1 MLWKKTWRDI
11 KENKGAY
18 IACIII
24 IIIGLM
30 VFSAFS
36 MVIGNLKL
44 SQKNFYSNQNFAD
57 GFIKVRSMPMSE
69 VKKLQNINGIK
80 SIEGRLVKDA
90 RVLFP
95 NRDENVYLRLVSLP
109 STQNFSPINGVD
121 LLQGI
126 PLNSKEMN
134 VWVDNKFYDANK
146 IEINQ
151 QIDVIAQGAKK
162 SLRVVGYGRSPE
174 FIYAL
179 RTSSDL
185 FPNPETFG
193 IAFLPYDVM
202 KALFSYQEVANN
214 VVFTLEPGASYKDV
228 EELLKPKL
236 KTYGLEAIYPR
247 KDQVSHM
254 LLSEELK
261 GLEAAAKGMP
271 ILFLSIAG
279 VILYIMLKRMVEQQ
293 RGQIGILKAFGYTER
308 EVLGHYLSYAFV
320 LGVAGGLLGGLSGIA
335 LSYPFT
341 SMYQL
346 FFNMPGLNGQFSPRY
361 LLLGLLLSII
371 FSLFAGYQGSKKI
384 LTLEPAEAM
393 RPPAPPIG
401 RKIWLEKIGVFWNI
415 LTAQG
420 KMAVRNMARNKGR
433 SAFIFVGIMFTF
445 AILAYT
451 WSMNDLV
458 KVMLFDQY
466 QKVETYDVKV
476 TLAAPSNQKS
486 AKGELYN
493 FPGVKR
499 VEPMAEIPA
508 TLKNKWLKKDVA
520 IIGIQEDST
529 LYNILDNEYNKVTPP
544 TNGLLLSER
553 LARLLNTHVGS
564 RLYVSDRMSQDE
576 DNKELEVVGII
587 PQYLGVSA
595 YMEIGALQK
604 FLGYKGLTTS
614 YLVSINPENISAL
627 QNKYRESAV
636 VAGVDDLGKRLQQ
649 SQELMASFGS
659 MIYIYAL
666 IGIIIG
672 FAIIYNSSII
682 TLSERSHEL
691 ASMRVLGMTPREV
704 LSVITF
710 EQWFIGV
717 LGMIGGIPL
726 SKAFLVGISQSMS
739 NDLYTMPT
747 DLTSSSFVMAFLVTA
762 LSIWIAQQMAAQK
775 IKRLNLADTLKAR
788 E

>member
-1 MLWKKTWRDI
+1 
-11 KENKGAY
+11 
-18 IACIII
+18 
-24 IIIGLM
+24 
-30 VFSAFS
+30 
-36 MVIGNLKL
+36 
-44 SQKNFYSNQNFAD
+44 
-57 GFIKVRSMPMSE
+57 
-69 VKKLQNINGIK
+69 
-80 SIEGRLVKDA
+80 
-90 RVLFP
+90 
-95 NRDENVYLRLVSLP
+95 
-109 STQNFSPINGVD
+109 
-121 LLQGI
+121 
-126 PLNSKEMN
+126 
-134 VWVDNKFYDANK
+134 
-146 IEINQ
+146 
-151 QIDVIAQGAKK
+151 
-162 SLRVVGYGRSPE
+162 
-174 FIYAL
+174 
-179 RTSSDL
+179 
-185 FPNPETFG
+185 
-193 IAFLPYDVM
+193 
-202 KALFSYQEVANN
+202 
-214 VVFTLEPGASYKDV
+214 
-228 EELLKPKL
+228 
-236 KTYGLEAIYPR
+236 
-247 KDQVSHM
+247 
-254 LLSEELK
+254 
-261 GLEAAAKGMP
+261 
-271 ILFLSIAG
+271 
-279 VILYIMLKRMVEQQ
+279 
-293 RGQIGILKAFGYTER
+293 
-308 EVLGHYLSYAFV
+308 
-320 LGVAGGLLGGLSGIA
+320 
-335 LSYPFT
+335 
-341 SMYQL
+341 
-346 FFNMPGLNGQFSPRY
+346 
-361 LLLGLLLSII
+361 
-371 FSLFAGYQGSKKI
+371 
-384 LTLEPAEAM
+384 
-393 RPPAPPIG
+393 
-401 RKIWLEKIGVFWNI
+401 
-415 LTAQG
+415 
-420 KMAVRNMARNKGR
+420 
-433 SAFIFVGIMFTF
+433 
-445 AILAYT
+445 
-451 WSMNDLV
+451 
-458 KVMLFDQY
+458 
-466 QKVETYDVKV
+466 
-476 TLAAPSNQKS
+476 
-486 AKGELYN
+486 
-493 FPGVKR
+493 
-499 VEPMAEIPA
+499 MAEIPA

-553 LARLLNTHVGS
+553 LAQLLNAHVGS